1 MNKHMEIAIEMFMAA
16 RPASG
21 FRPETSQEWHQL
33 HRAYEELGFAMLLE
47 CNLPEQEARMLA
59 KQTFGGPF
67 GLLVLDSAL
76 REVSNA

>member
-1 MNKHMEIAIEMFMAA
+1 MNEHMEIALEMFMAA

-47 CNLPEQEARMLA
+47 CSLQEKEARILA

>member
-1 MNKHMEIAIEMFMAA
+1 MFMAA

-21 FRPETSQEWHQL
+21 FRPTTSQEWHKL
-33 HRAYEELGFAMLLE
+33 HRAYEELGFAMLVE
-47 CNLPEQEARMLA
+47 CDIPEENARILA